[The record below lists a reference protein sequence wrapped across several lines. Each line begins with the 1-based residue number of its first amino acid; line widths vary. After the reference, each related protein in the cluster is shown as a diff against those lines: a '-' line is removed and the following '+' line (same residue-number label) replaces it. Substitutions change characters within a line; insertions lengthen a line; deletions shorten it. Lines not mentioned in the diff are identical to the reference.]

1 MRSSL
6 LFWKLFLA
14 FAGLNVLSAVAFV
27 VVLTDA
33 ESDQVTVQVERDLH
47 DTALVLRSSIDDL
60 LTPAEASSL
69 QSLVQQLGRE
79 TQLRLTILAAD
90 GKVLADSAGDVAQME
105 NHKTRPEIVEASAA
119 GVGNSRRESATVG
132 TSMYYHA
139 LRIGDAAGPR
149 GYVRVAIPLAVLE
162 AQLAAT
168 KRLIWTVAI
177 AVSLVGLL
185 LTYWI
190 VGRILQ
196 PIAALRTAAEAIAAG
211 DYQHRAYVTSRD
223 ELGKLADGF
232 NQMSADLARQMEQLR
247 ESGDRLGTLLGS
259 MAEGVIAVD
268 DRQRILFINPAARDL
283 LGLARHDPVG
293 SPLLAAVRQ
302 HTLHEVVQSALER
315 DHAVEAEF
323 ETSAPAPHVLA
334 VRASRLP
341 GRPSPG
347 VVLVLRDITELRR
360 LEKLRQEFVANVSH
374 ELKTPLSSIKA
385 YTETLLGGALDD
397 PQHNV
402 AFLRRIEEQTERLH
416 QLILDL
422 LSLARLEARQ
432 QAFEVTSVSLT
443 HWIDACIND
452 YALAADDK
460 RILLERDDRNGD
472 LRVLADEEGLRQI
485 LGNLVDNAIKY
496 TPENGRVT
504 ITSSREGDFALLEIS
519 DTGIGIAAEHQD
531 RVFER
536 FYRVD
541 RARSREL
548 GGTGLGLSIVKHLAQ
563 AFGGSVGLQS
573 ATGEGSTFFV
583 KLRLT

>member
-1 MRSSL
+1 MRSSA

-27 VVLTDA
+27 VVLSDA
-33 ESDQVTVQVERDLH
+33 QNDQVTTQVQHDLH
-47 DTALVLRSSIDDL
+47 DTALVLRSRVAEL
-60 LTPAEASSL
+60 LAPSDAASL
-69 QSLVQQLGRE
+69 QELVRQLGQE
-79 TQLRLTILAAD
+79 AQLRLTVID
-90 GKVLADSAGDVAQME
+90 ENGSVLADSDGAVDQME
-105 NHKTRPEIVEASAA
+105 NHNSRPEIVEARAT
-119 GVGNSRRESATVG
+119 GIGHSRRESATLG
-132 TSMYYHA
+132 TSMFYHA
-139 LRIGDAAGPR
+139 LRIGDVAQPR
-149 GYVRVAIPLAVLE
+149 GFVRVAVPLAVLD
-162 AQLAAT
+162 AQLADT
-168 KRLIWTVAI
+168 KRLIWSVA
-177 AVSLVGLL
+177 AGVSVVGLL

-196 PIAALRTAAEAIAAG
+196 PIAALRAAAEAIAAG
-211 DYQHRAYVTSRD
+211 DYQHRAYVTSHD

-232 NQMSADLARQMEQLR
+232 NQMSAELARQMNQLR
-247 ESGDRLGTLLGS
+247 EGSDRLGTLLGS

-283 LGLARHDPVG
+283 LGLARQDPVG

-302 HTLHEVVQSALER
+302 HTLHEVVQSALAR
-315 DHAVEAEF
+315 GHAVEAEF
-323 ETSAPAPHVLA
+323 ETATPAQRSLA

-341 GRPSPG
+341 GEPTPG
-347 VVLVLRDITELRR
+347 VVLVLRDVSELRR

-385 YTETLLGGALDD
+385 YTETLLGGALAD

-402 AFLRRIEEQTERLH
+402 AFLKRIEEQTERLH

-432 QAFEVTSVSLT
+432 QTFEVTTVALSPV
-443 HWIDACIND
+443 IAACIND

-460 RILLERDDRNGD
+460 KIVLERRDQHGD

-485 LGNLVDNAIKY
+485 LGNLVDNALKY
-496 TPENGRVT
+496 TPEGGGVA
-504 ITSSREGDFALLEIS
+504 ITTYTEGEFALLEVS
-519 DTGIGIAAEHQD
+519 DSGIGIAAEHQD

-563 AFGGSVGLQS
+563 AFGGGVGLRSTLGQ
-573 ATGEGSTFFV
+573 GSTFFV
-583 KLRLT
+583 RLRLA